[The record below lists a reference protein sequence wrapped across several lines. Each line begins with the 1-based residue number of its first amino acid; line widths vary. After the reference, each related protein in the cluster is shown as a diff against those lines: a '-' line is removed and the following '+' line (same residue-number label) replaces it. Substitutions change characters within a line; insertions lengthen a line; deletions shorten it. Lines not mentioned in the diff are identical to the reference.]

1 MTRWRITCREPFHWA
16 DKDAPPPK
24 VFEIA
29 GDTLH
34 VTPSGDMFI
43 LGPNPRLEVIHAWS
57 AGTWQMAE
65 KMAAEPHVPT
75 PRLDPAFYIYCTC
88 TLLFDKPG
96 ITQVDPA
103 CKIHGSV

>member
-16 DKDAPPPK
+16 DKDAPPPR
-24 VFEIA
+24 VYEIA

-65 KMAAEPHVPT
+65 KLPEPRVPVLERLQAEDHCSCI
-75 PRLDPAFYIYCTC
+75 RMSDCAGIAQIDP
-88 TLLFDKPG
+88 K
-96 ITQVDPA
+96 
-103 CKIHGSV
+103 CKVHGVA